1 MNEYKVLSRFLIKR
15 FLQITVVT
23 ALIEAVIFHVVNDII
38 LTRFFET
45 PLGVGEVMVLFFT
58 MAVQALAAIID
69 WILPFGISSLLQLSF
84 ARLFPAGSILAE
96 VYRSSFSRGII
107 IWLVLLGTVAIII
120 LPYALAATVFS
131 RIVIREV
138 RTMEEKDRKKALE
151 HERYRNLMLSD
162 IAHDIRTPITSIAG
176 YARALEDGLI
186 DEDKKQDIYDTI
198 QSKSER
204 LNELINLLFEYTK
217 LDSEGYELTKEKLDI
232 NELVRE
238 AAAYCYQDIEDAGM
252 ELEADISEDPFY
264 IYADRMQMERVI
276 HNLLINAAGHNEK
289 GTHIGILTEADED
302 RMIISVCDDG
312 ALIDEGYALHLF
324 EPFVTADESRRSNG
338 GSGLGLSI
346 VKKIIDMH
354 GYTIVLKQ
362 SPLKGFKKRFVITVN
377 STTGS

>member
-1 MNEYKVLSRFLIKR
+1 
-15 FLQITVVT
+15 
-23 ALIEAVIFHVVNDII
+23 
-38 LTRFFET
+38 
-45 PLGVGEVMVLFFT
+45 
-58 MAVQALAAIID
+58 
-69 WILPFGISSLLQLSF
+69 
-84 ARLFPAGSILAE
+84 
-96 VYRSSFSRGII
+96 
-107 IWLVLLGTVAIII
+107 
-120 LPYALAATVFS
+120 
-131 RIVIREV
+131 
-138 RTMEEKDRKKALE
+138 MEEKDRKKALE

-186 DEDKKQDIYDTI
+186 DEDKRQSIYDTI

-217 LDSEGYELTKEKLDI
+217 LDSEGYELSKEKLDI

-252 ELEADISEDPFY
+252 DLEADISEDPFY

-276 HNLLINAAGHNEK
+276 HNLLINAARHNEK
-289 GTHIGILTEADED
+289 GTHIGVFTEADED
-302 RMIISVCDDG
+302 ALIISICDDG
-312 ALIDEGYALHLF
+312 VLIDEGYAKHLF
-324 EPFVTADESRRSNG
+324 EPFVTADESRRSG
-338 GSGLGLSI
+338 SGSGLGLSI

-354 GYTIVLKQ
+354 GYKIALKQ